1 MQTKGSRAKIQFH
14 VVFPYTEQEDVEA
27 IEVDGQWWSVMV
39 ESEREE
45 YMSEIIKEYVTDRI
59 EARWE
64 IIK

>member
-1 MQTKGSRAKIQFH
+1 
-14 VVFPYTEQEDVEA
+14 
-27 IEVDGQWWSVMV
+27 MV

-45 YMSEIIKEYVTDRI
+45 YMSKIIKEYVTDRI